1 MRIIVEAARGRRDL
15 RHLQQ
20 FEGAMPRLALREPV
34 VAHYGL
40 DDLSADREDRIEGGH
55 RLLEDHRYLCATQVA
70 ERAPIKPH
78 HVLAGDGDRSRDVR
92 NVSRE
97 QPHQGAQRDTLARAR
112 FADDAE
118 HFAGVEREVD
128 SVDRTDR
135 TLATDK
141 ANREGLAAHERLRA
155 GGSAGAKARS
165 GLAHVAR
172 PHAAIRGA
180 ALWLDP
186 GTSMWQAAWCSPT
199 VASDSSKGSTAAQHG
214 SAC

>member
-1 MRIIVEAARGRRDL
+1 
-15 RHLQQ
+15 
-20 FEGAMPRLALREPV
+20 MPRLALREPV

-97 QPHQGAQRDTLARAR
+97 QPHHGAQRDTLARAR

-128 SVDRTDR
+128 AVDRADR

-141 ANREGLAAHERLRA
+141 ANREGLAAHHRLGRP
-155 GGSAGAKARS
+155 GHGAGAKARA
-165 GLAHVAR
+165 GLAHVVR

-180 ALWLDP
+180 ALWPDP
-186 GTSMWQAAWCSPT
+186 GTSMWQA
-199 VASDSSKGSTAAQHG
+199 V
-214 SAC
+214 